1 MALRAPANE
10 PFNNYQLKVNDGQLD
25 FGAMEK
31 SLARE
36 MQKLKVVDDK
46 KKRDVEKACLE
57 SDEIKELQA
66 KIRAAYLNKERSAQ
80 MAEHQFRKQK
90 DLVSCTIS
98 TNTL

>member
-1 MALRAPANE
+1 
-10 PFNNYQLKVNDGQLD
+10 
-25 FGAMEK
+25 MEK

-46 KKRDVEKACLE
+46 KKRDIEKACAE

-66 KIRAAYLNKERSAQ
+66 KIRAAYLNKERAAQ

-90 DLVSCTIS
+90 DLEADADIEIELLRRKEMADRQAKSEATAKTQLMK
-98 TNTL
+98 TN

>member
-90 DLVSCTIS
+90 DLVSCIIS